1 MTNLWSNHYIF
12 LVVALGLG
20 CLSVA
25 ASVIGS
31 SLVLERQSQLGDA
44 IGHSSYP
51 GIIIAFMII
60 QHRSPFFLLLGAIG
74 AGLVALLLVHWLSK
88 FEAFHYDSLLA
99 LVLSSLFG
107 LGMVL
112 MSYIQGNDNYLNS
125 SQAGLQTYIM
135 GQASYLTVDDVILIA
150 VCTVISLGI
159 FYIFY
164 PKIKLVLFDK
174 AFAASI
180 GISPRN
186 ISLLNLLL
194 ALLIISV
201 GLKAVGALLISS
213 LLITPTIIAM
223 QWTREYK
230 KMLWIAAG
238 SGLFSALVGTWLS
251 TTISKLA
258 TGPTVVLCLFILSAI
273 SIFIAPNGIIK
284 SKGWIK

>member
-1 MTNLWSNHYIF
+1 MTNLWFNHYIF
-12 LVVALGLG
+12 LVVAVGLSF
-20 CLSVA
+20 LSVA

-44 IGHSSYP
+44 IGHSAYP

-60 QHRSPFFLLLGAIG
+60 QNRSPFFLLLGAIG
-74 AGLVALLLVHWLSK
+74 AGLVALLLIHWLSK
-88 FEAFHYDSLLA
+88 YEAFHYDSLLA

-112 MSYIQGNDNYLNS
+112 MSYIQGNSNFTNA
-125 SQAGLQTYIM
+125 SQAGLENYIM
-135 GQASYLTVDDVILIA
+135 GQASYLTTDDVIVIA
-150 VCTVISLGI
+150 ICAVIALGI
-159 FYIFY
+159 FYLFY

-174 AFAASI
+174 QFAAAI
-180 GISPRN
+180 GISIRKIN
-186 ISLLNLLL
+186 LLNLLL

-230 KMLWIAAG
+230 KMLWIASA
-238 SGLFSALVGTWLS
+238 SGLISALIGTWLS
-251 TTISKLA
+251 TTVTKLA
-258 TGPTVVLCLFILSAI
+258 TGPTVVLCLFVLSAI
-273 SIFIAPNGIIK
+273 SIFIAPNGIMK